1 MTTSTTGTGTLTLV
15 TALSGFQ
22 SFAASG
28 VVNADIV
35 TYVIE
40 DGTAWEIG
48 NGVYTSVGTTLSRS
62 LLSSSTGSLLS
73 LSGNAVVYVSVIS
86 QTIDDLYATKADL
99 ASPSFTGQ
107 ASFPDGTAAAP
118 SIANTGDLN
127 AGLFFPAADTVAVS
141 TAGTERLRIDA
152 SGNLGLGVTPSAW
165 STVTPAFELGTT
177 GGFFAINNNFSSIY
191 NAYYNGTSYIYKTSR
206 FASQYTQASGEHRF
220 FTAPS
225 GTAGNAITFTQAMTL
240 DASGNVGIGTTTPT
254 SIVDV
259 YSATPTFNFRGDGGT
274 NITSTRSSN
283 NSGGPNVNFI
293 KARGTTASQTAVAS
307 GDYMGFLN
315 FAAYGG
321 ATNRTIAQIYAQVS
335 TYTSDTDISSS
346 INFTTTPTGSVT
358 PVDRMRIDSSGNV
371 GIGTTS
377 PASKLDVSSTNNIIT
392 STGTGGFGAFY
403 AKGSG
408 TNASYLFMGNTTDGE
423 LARLTSITGG
433 TLTFSNGSAA
443 TERMRIDASG
453 NVGIGTTSPGSP
465 LDVTGI
471 VTIGN
476 YALNSNLQ
484 FTRAEG
490 TLTSPTQVTAA
501 AILGTQTF
509 YGLDN
514 ASAYREVAQ
523 IRAVSDGAI
532 TSTSSPGYLTFRTTP
547 SGAVATTERLRIAS
561 AGQIGIGGAN
571 YGTSGQ
577 VLTSGGSGAAPS
589 WSDVGAAIAG
599 QSGGNVGTYLWAN
612 TNNSTTYALNATIA
626 GSSLLPTGAQTSDGA
641 PATARTSGNG
651 AAPAGTWQC
660 MGTRTTTSGAITN
673 NATLWLRIS

>member
-48 NGVYTSVGTTLSRS
+48 NGVYTSSGTTLSRS

-86 QTIDDLYATKADL
+86 QTIDNLYATKADL
-99 ASPSFTGQ
+99 VSPSFTGQ
-107 ASFPDGTAAAP
+107 ASFADGSAAAP
-118 SIANTGDLN
+118 SIAHTGDLN
-127 AGLFFPAADTVAVS
+127 AGLFFPSADTVAVS
-141 TAGTERLRIDA
+141 TAGTERLRVD
-152 SGNLGLGVTPSAW
+152 S
-165 STVTPAFELGTT
+165 
-177 GGFFAINNNFSSIY
+177 
-191 NAYYNGTSYIYKTSR
+191 
-206 FASQYTQASGEHRF
+206 
-220 FTAPS
+220 
-225 GTAGNAITFTQAMTL
+225 
-240 DASGNVGIGTTTPT
+240 SGNVGIGTTTPT

-377 PASKLDVSSTNNIIT
+377 PGSKLDVSSANNIIT

-403 AKGSG
+403 ARGSG
-408 TNASYLFMGNTTDGE
+408 TNSSYLFMGNTTDGE

>member
-48 NGVYTSVGTTLSRS
+48 NGVYTSSGTTLSRS

-86 QTIDDLYATKADL
+86 QTIDNLYATKADL

-127 AGLFFPAADTVAVS
+127 AGLFFPSADTVAVS
-141 TAGTERLRIDA
+141 TAGTERLRVD
-152 SGNLGLGVTPSAW
+152 S
-165 STVTPAFELGTT
+165 
-177 GGFFAINNNFSSIY
+177 
-191 NAYYNGTSYIYKTSR
+191 
-206 FASQYTQASGEHRF
+206 
-220 FTAPS
+220 
-225 GTAGNAITFTQAMTL
+225 
-240 DASGNVGIGTTTPT
+240 SGNVGIGTTTPT

-377 PASKLDVSSTNNIIT
+377 PGSKLDVSSANNIIT

-403 AKGSG
+403 ARGSG
-408 TNASYLFMGNTTDGE
+408 TNSSYLFMGNTTDGE